1 MQMTIGVSRNWS
13 GTRLAYCTMLLLYS
27 HQDAMESVWTWSG
40 NRDIRM
46 TIPLSYFMTGWSWL
60 CFDSSVHSP
69 QTSWCIYHCI
79 AFCREEE
86 ACFYNGWL
94 WMGTRTRWGEIEVKC
109 SWNPC
114 KRQNLLAMERG
125 CDVIICATH
134 GSLCSSMDWSI
145 SGIAEI
151 LVDVL
156 EEKQSINH
164 KWHYST
170 LSLLYYGILLHCPW
184 TPSWSAGHY

>member
-60 CFDSSVHSP
+60 CFDSSVQSP

-86 ACFYNGWL
+86 EEEACFYNGCL
-94 WMGTRTRWGEIEVKC
+94 WMELEPDGGKLKLNAAVIHVSSRTFWRWRGVWCHHTCHAWVTVHLYGLEYLWDSRDIGGCAGGETEHQSQVALQYIK
-109 SWNPC
+109 
-114 KRQNLLAMERG
+114 LA
-125 CDVIICATH
+125 VLWH
-134 GSLCSSMDWSI
+134 
-145 SGIAEI
+145 
-151 LVDVL
+151 LVAL
-156 EEKQSINH
+156 PMN
-164 KWHYST
+164 T
-170 LSLLYYGILLHCPW
+170 
-184 TPSWSAGHY
+184 

>member
-1 MQMTIGVSRNWS
+1 MLRQAPRLSILYLAWFLIVVMQMTIGVSRNWS

-27 HQDAMESVWTWSG
+27 HLSRPCDQDAMESVWTWSG

-60 CFDSSVHSP
+60 CFDSSVQSP

-109 SWNPC
+109 SCNPC
-114 KRQNLLAMERG
+114 KQQNLLAVERG
-125 CDVIICATH
+125 VMSSYMPRMGHCA
-134 GSLCSSMDWSI
+134 SLWT
-145 SGIAEI
+145 G
-151 LVDVL
+151 V
-156 EEKQSINH
+156 
-164 KWHYST
+164 
-170 LSLLYYGILLHCPW
+170 SLG
-184 TPSWSAGHY
+184 